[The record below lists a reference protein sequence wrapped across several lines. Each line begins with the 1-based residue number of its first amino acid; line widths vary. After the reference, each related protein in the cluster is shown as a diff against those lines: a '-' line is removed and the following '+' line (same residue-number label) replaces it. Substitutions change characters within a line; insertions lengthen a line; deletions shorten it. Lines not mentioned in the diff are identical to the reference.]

1 MKLVKVYIAPS
12 GMGLGHVTRS
22 ASIAN
27 ELNKKGA
34 DTLFS
39 TYLDGIEYIRKMG
52 FKLKEAKPIT
62 YQASKDGSVDF
73 KKTATNSGFTLG
85 IHRFMKQVI
94 REIQN
99 IGSYDPDIIFSDS
112 RASTIIAAKLL
123 RKPIIL
129 LLNQFRVEIIGKPK
143 EKLKFFDMVFF
154 AIANFFWIFARTL
167 ISGVWMWSDYILVP
181 DYPAPY
187 TISINNLKL
196 PKRIRKRVRLIGPII
211 STKPMN
217 LPDVRDI
224 RKDFGFEFKKPL
236 IYAAISGP
244 GKERFYLIKK
254 LSTILQILP
263 NNYQIILT
271 KGSPGSKSKSVKKEN
286 VIFYDWVDEVEQ
298 SMLLKASDA
307 IISRAGHGIITKS
320 LAYGKPLILI
330 PIPNQTE
337 QYGNAFRAKK
347 LGVAEVIEQ
356 QELNEIN
363 LRQSI
368 DNVIKSNFY
377 DNAKKFIE
385 VASVNDGV
393 EFATDLIIKIAN
405 STKR

>member
-1 MKLVKVYIAPS
+1 VKVYIAPS
-12 GMGLGHVTRS
+12 GMGLGHVARS
-22 ASIAN
+22 SAIAN
-27 ELNKKGA
+27 ELNKKGV

-39 TYLDGIEYIRKMG
+39 TYLDGIDYVRKMG
-52 FKLKEAKPIT
+52 FKLKEAKPIAFQVRT
-62 YQASKDGSVDF
+62 DGSVDF
-73 KKTATNSGFTLG
+73 KKTATKSGFSLG
-85 IHRFMKQVI
+85 VHRFLKQII

-99 IGSYDPDIIFSDS
+99 IGSYDPDVIFSDS

-129 LLNQFRVEIIGKPK
+129 LLNQFRIEIIGKPK
-143 EKLKFFDMVFF
+143 ENLKIFDMFF
-154 AIANFFWIFARTL
+154 FTIANFFWIFARTL
-167 ISGVWMWSDYILVP
+167 ISGVWMWSDYILIP

-187 TISINNLKL
+187 TISIKNLRM
-196 PKRIRKRVRLIGPII
+196 PKRFRKKVKLIGPII
-211 STKPMN
+211 STKPMD
-217 LPDVRDI
+217 LPDVKDI
-224 RKDFGFEFKKPL
+224 RKDFGLEFKKPL

-244 GKERFYLIKK
+244 GTERLYLINK
-254 LSTILQILP
+254 LSMILQILP

-271 KGSPGSKSKSVKKEN
+271 KGYPGSKFKSKKKKH
-286 VIFYDWVDEVEQ
+286 VIFYNWVDEVEQ
-298 SMLLKASDA
+298 FMLLKASDV

-337 QYGNAFRAKK
+337 QYGNAFRAKQ

-356 QELNEIN
+356 RELNEIN
-363 LRQSI
+363 LKQSV

-377 DNAKKFIE
+377 HEAKKFSK
-385 VASVNDGV
+385 AALVNDGV
-393 EFATDLIIKIAN
+393 EFATDLIIEVAN